1 MPCRVKLVGQQQEAT
16 VSDLELFPSIKKAAL
31 IIAYSNGMI
40 YHDVTQEEF
49 LDKVQEI
56 LGADGVYHEDLVLFD
71 AWLGKLTDEL
81 LLTVCD
87 GEVGEAFKI
96 SKTCPRNKDGYPMV
110 GILDDIFNV

>member
-1 MPCRVKLVGQQQEAT
+1 MT
-16 VSDLELFPSIKKAAL
+16 DLEQFPSITKAAL

-49 LDKVQEI
+49 LVKVQEI
-56 LGADGVYHEDLVLFD
+56 IGADGVYHEDLVLFD
-71 AWLGKLTDEL
+71 TWLGNLTKEQL
-81 LLTVCD
+81 ETVCD

-110 GILDDIFNV
+110 GILDDIFNA